1 MLIYERQRLP
11 KIEIITITY
20 HPPTLP
26 PPKPPTHHI
35 PFFFRCSM
43 KYDLRSMYDAV
54 LIGNSP
60 AADAAWTHGFY
71 GASSSASSHFA
82 HSSSSN
88 LAGMATIRKRDNN
101 KRRSQLPNP
110 KKVYEEAQMSRK
122 VSHQQIYPTPT
133 TTTTTTTMTH
143 QKHNI

>member
-1 MLIYERQRLP
+1 
-11 KIEIITITY
+11 
-20 HPPTLP
+20 
-26 PPKPPTHHI
+26 
-35 PFFFRCSM
+35 M

-71 GASSSASSHFA
+71 GGGGSGGGSHFA

-88 LAGMATIRKRDNN
+88 LAGMATIRKRDNSH
-101 KRRSQLPNP
+101 KRRSHLPNP

-122 VSHQQIYPTPT
+122 VRG
-133 TTTTTTTMTH
+133 
-143 QKHNI
+143 

>member
-1 MLIYERQRLP
+1 
-11 KIEIITITY
+11 
-20 HPPTLP
+20 
-26 PPKPPTHHI
+26 
-35 PFFFRCSM
+35 M

-60 AADAAWTHGFY
+60 SVDAAWTHGFY
-71 GASSSASSHFA
+71 GGGGSGSADRSGGSASHFA

-88 LAGMATIRKRDNN
+88 LAGMATIRKRDHH

-122 VSHQQIYPTPT
+122 VSRDGNMSRKVNREGEQEREYEP
-133 TTTTTTTMTH
+133 
-143 QKHNI
+143 KGESEWKNRL